1 LTALIDLKLGPFA
14 FHRLEV
20 RFGAPLSSPNAA
32 DGLFGFRPDEHR
44 DGHVGA
50 ERVECVANMFEVALT
65 NLTSPVILFF
75 GLGVLVVLA
84 KAKVEFPG
92 SISEFITIY
101 LLIAI
106 GFKGGVA
113 IAEAGLTVDMVW
125 VILGAVLLGAVI
137 PVYSFYILWRI
148 GKLKTDDA
156 AAIAGHYGS
165 ISVVTFLAGTAFLG
179 LLAVD
184 FEGFMYGLPAIMELP
199 GIVAVLIL
207 VAWIK
212 EKDRSGSAQARST
225 LGRTVRKVVLSKSVV
240 LLLGGLLVG
249 YVAGPRGM
257 AGVEVFFQGI
267 FLGILC
273 LFMLEMGTIAG
284 DKLADLR
291 KTGWFLVLF
300 GIVMPP
306 VNALWGLAVGIMT
319 GLGVGGTTL
328 LAVLAASCSYIV
340 APAAMRLALPKA
352 NPALYLGVSVGV
364 TLPFN
369 LLVGIPLYYYLA
381 DYLIGIFR

>member
-1 LTALIDLKLGPFA
+1 M
-14 FHRLEV
+14 
-20 RFGAPLSSPNAA
+20 A
-32 DGLFGFRPDEHR
+32 D
-44 DGHVGA
+44 
-50 ERVECVANMFEVALT
+50 MFEVALA

-75 GLGVLVVLA
+75 GLGVLIALA
-84 KAKVEFPG
+84 KAKVEFPS

-106 GFKGGVA
+106 GFKGGVS
-113 IAEAGLTVDMVW
+113 IAEAGLTADMALV
-125 VILGAVLLGAVI
+125 VLGAVLLCAVI
-137 PVYSFYILWRI
+137 PVYSFIILWRI

-165 ISVVTFLAGTAFLG
+165 ISVVTFLAGTAFLS
-179 LLAVD
+179 LMAVNY
-184 FEGFMYGLPAIMELP
+184 EGFMYGLPAIMELP

-207 VAWIK
+207 VSWIK
-212 EKDRSGSAQARST
+212 EKNRSDSTQARST

-249 YVAGPRGM
+249 YIAGPRGM
-257 AGVEVFFQGI
+257 AGVEIFFQGI

-284 DKLADLR
+284 DRLADLR

-306 VNALWGLAVGIMT
+306 VNALWGLAVGVMT
-319 GLGVGGTTL
+319 DLSVGGTAL

-381 DYLIGIFR
+381 DYLIGILR